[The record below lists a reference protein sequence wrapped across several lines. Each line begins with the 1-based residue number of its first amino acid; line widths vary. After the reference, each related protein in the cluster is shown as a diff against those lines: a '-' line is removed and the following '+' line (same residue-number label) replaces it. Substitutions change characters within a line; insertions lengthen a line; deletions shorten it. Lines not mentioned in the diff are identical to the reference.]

1 MIDPDDMPPPHPEDD
16 HEALEREHAARVE
29 AARIHHAREA
39 QLPVPG
45 ALAASL
51 SDVLAGLRVAVVD
64 PAHEAR
70 VQAERR
76 AREARERRA
85 LRALADARDLPPD
98 ELLRAVALDQSPEA
112 TSAMRLAREVD
123 AWRGRRR
130 LGALR
135 VLSGVPGVGK
145 SAALAWCCM
154 WDRPGEAREREALWL
169 HASALAPRT
178 GWSESAV
185 LWERWQRV
193 PLLCVDDLGV
203 ETCDPAV
210 VQGLLLTRWDAGL
223 VTLASTNA
231 MWPEWSARYLGGSA
245 GDRLRDRLKSAQ
257 WHDGAPSGLRAF
269 VTAEGSSLRG
279 AGAQLL
285 HSGQ

>member
-1 MIDPDDMPPPHPEDD
+1 MHDPDDIPTPPSDDD
-16 HEALEREHAARVE
+16 HEALAREHAARVE
-29 AARIHHAREA
+29 AARLHHAAEA

-51 SDVLAGLRVAVVD
+51 DGLLAGLRVAVVD
-64 PAHEAR
+64 PVHEAR

-76 AREARERRA
+76 AREARERRT
-85 LRALADARDLPPD
+85 LRALADARDIPAD
-98 ELLRAVALDQSPEA
+98 ELLRAVALDPCPER
-112 TSAMRLAREVD
+112 TSALRLAGEVD
-123 AWRGRRR
+123 VWRGRRR
-130 LGALR
+130 IGALR

-145 SAALAWCCM
+145 SAALAWCCL
-154 WDRPGEAREREALWL
+154 WDRPTEAREREALWV

-193 PLLCVDDLGV
+193 PLLALDDLGV

-231 MWPEWSARYLGGSA
+231 GWPEWSARYLGGSA
-245 GDRLRDRLKSAQ
+245 GDRLRDRLRSAQ
-257 WHDGAPSGLRAF
+257 GHDGAPSGLRAF
-269 VTAEGSSLRG
+269 VTAEGQSLRG
-279 AGAQLL
+279 PGARLL